1 MGLDGQVGQAGIGRV
16 NQVQVSN
23 YTPVPQNTIIA
34 QNTRN
39 RAKYSTAASSKYKG
53 VCRNKAINRWQAK
66 ICWNRKQ
73 IYLGCFTDE
82 VEAAK
87 AYDQAARQYHGAFAS
102 LNFAPASTEPDL
114 LSRCKSCATLILAY
128 LSSRFV
134 SLNFPEI
141 ERSSPSRARRAI
153 HLLTRR
159 RLRKSNRGYL
169 RHRFA
174 LTDTVSE
181 EGFR

>member
-1 MGLDGQVGQAGIGRV
+1 MNRIKNTNTVLPNLDPFHFRMSSLNEVH
-16 NQVQVSN
+16 
-23 YTPVPQNTIIA
+23 TIIA

-169 RHRFA
+169 RHR
-174 LTDTVSE
+174 LH
-181 EGFR
+181 RYLWHKLR